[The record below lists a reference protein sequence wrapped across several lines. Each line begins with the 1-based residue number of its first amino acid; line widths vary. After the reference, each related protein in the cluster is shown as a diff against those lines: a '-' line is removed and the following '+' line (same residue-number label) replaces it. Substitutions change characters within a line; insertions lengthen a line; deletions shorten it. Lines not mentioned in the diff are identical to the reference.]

1 MARPRQPVKVIMA
14 KGRKNLTKEE
24 IQRRLDEEV
33 EPCTDDVTAPVYLSA
48 VEKKRFNK
56 IAEQLEKLEVMGE
69 TDTET
74 LARYVTSQIQ
84 YEKVTK
90 ELRTVINDRPKDKD
104 FDSSVLYYDALDSWV
119 GLQTTLAKLQDR
131 YFKQA
136 HTAATAL
143 GLTISSRCK
152 LVVPKAQPEPKP
164 NKFAKF
170 NKASEVG

>member
-1 MARPRQPVKVIMA
+1 MAGQRQPTKLLIA
-14 KGRKNLTKEE
+14 NGKKHLTKEE

-33 EPCTDDVTAPVYLSA
+33 EPCTDDVTAPIYLSA

-56 IAEQLEKLEVMGE
+56 IAEQLKKLEVMGE

-84 YEKVTK
+84 YEKVSK
-90 ELRTVINDRPKDKD
+90 ELRTVLNDRPKDKD
-104 FDSSVLYYDALDSWV
+104 FESLIVYYEALDEWV
-119 GLQTTLAKLQDR
+119 GLQTQLAKLQDR

-143 GLTISSRCK
+143 GLTISARCK
-152 LVVPKAQPEPKP
+152 LVVPKAPEEPKP
-164 NKFAKF
+164 NKFARF
-170 NKASEVG
+170 NQGVG